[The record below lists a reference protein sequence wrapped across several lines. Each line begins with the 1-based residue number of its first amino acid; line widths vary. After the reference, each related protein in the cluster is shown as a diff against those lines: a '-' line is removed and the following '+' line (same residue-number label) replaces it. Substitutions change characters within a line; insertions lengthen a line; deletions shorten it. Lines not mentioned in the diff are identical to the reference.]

1 MSLTLEAPDAPR
13 QEQRVVQKPPA
24 PKRPRWKRVAEV
36 AGSSAAVGVKILILA
51 TFVVPFLWMISTSL
65 QTFEETMA
73 FPLTLIPETPQWG
86 NFVDAWTSGPFDV
99 YLRNSVI
106 VTVSIIVLQLAL
118 MIPAAYAFAVYEFR
132 FQRTLFAMVLLAFMI
147 PGQVTFIPVYL
158 MMAEWNLVETLI
170 PQIVPAMT
178 NAFGVFL
185 LRQYFRQVPHEIIEA
200 ARMDNASEF
209 RIMWRIM
216 VPMAKPA
223 LATAVLFSFVSHWN
237 DYFWPL
243 VMTNS
248 IDVRP
253 LTIGIAMLRQTEGVS
268 SWNIIMAGNVLLVV
282 PILLVYFLASRH
294 IINAFAYSGIK

>member
-1 MSLTLEAPDAPR
+1 MT
-13 QEQRVVQKPPA
+13 
-24 PKRPRWKRVAEV
+24 
-36 AGSSAAVGVKILILA
+36 AGAAVILKISILA
-51 TFVVPFLWMISTSL
+51 AFVVPFLWMISTSL

-73 FPLTLIPETPQWG
+73 FPLTLIPENPQWS
-86 NFVDAWTSGPFDV
+86 NYVDAWNSGPFDL

-106 VTVSIIVLQLAL
+106 VTTSIIVLQLAL
-118 MIPAAYAFAVYEFR
+118 MIPAAYAFAVYEFK

-158 MMAEWNLVETLI
+158 MMADWNLIDTLI
-170 PQIVPAMT
+170 PQIVPAMA

-185 LRQYFRQVPHEIIEA
+185 LRQYFRQVPKEIIEA
-200 ARMDNASEF
+200 ARMDGASEF
-209 RIMWRIM
+209 RIMARIM

-268 SWNIIMAGNVLLVV
+268 SWNIIMAGNVLLVI
-282 PILLVYFLASRH
+282 PILLVYFFASKN
-294 IINAFAYSGIK
+294 IINAFTYSGIK